1 MERQL
6 SCSLVILATLPG
18 MLTVLS
24 GCTSNQEAGHD
35 QPTAP
40 PTASQPWNSSDYREL
55 SSISTT
61 NADFAHQLGIP
72 VTPDPEKTYD
82 LISLIDL
89 AQEANPQ
96 TRIAWEQA
104 RAQAAQLGIADSDWY
119 PTLAFL
125 ASGGYSR
132 DEYPT
137 PSGGLST
144 YGPDVTPELSL
155 QWTLLDFGRRQA
167 KIDAA
172 VQTLLQSNFQFNR
185 THQQVAYTVEQSY
198 YAYDA
203 SCATVEAMLAALKS
217 AQAVEEAAQ
226 ARLDAGL
233 ATQPDLLLAR
243 QDRVRAEFDLRSAQR
258 TVSDTQSALAEA
270 VGIAPTMQLKIAPM
284 SALPLPEEL
293 TNSVEHTMD
302 SALANRPDLAAQLAM
317 LRAREADV
325 SKAKAAYFPQI
336 GLDGSVG
343 QTYSHFDAYTGG
355 NTTGPFDYN
364 DTIYGINLTLSWDIF
379 DGFLRRNKLREA
391 EAQRGQAAAELSALQ
406 LKAMRE
412 VWKSYVDVKTALVQ
426 YEAAQALLTASQD
439 AYDANTTKYQNGLG
453 TLIDLLAAERELA
466 RARTTIVE
474 SRAELLDSA
483 AALAFTVGDSNA
495 AQKEK
500 IQPVPGNGK

>member
-1 MERQL
+1 M
-6 SCSLVILATLPG
+6 LVVLP
-18 MLTVLS
+18 S
-24 GCTSNQEAGHD
+24 CTSSQDAEHG
-35 QPTAP
+35 QPKAP
-40 PTASQPWNSSDYREL
+40 PTGGKPWNSTDYQSA

-61 NADFAHQLGIP
+61 NTDFAHQLGIS
-72 VTPDPEKTYD
+72 VTTHPDKTYD
-82 LISLIDL
+82 LISLIIL

-104 RAQAAQLGIADSDWY
+104 RAEAARLGIADSDWY

-125 ASGGYSR
+125 ASAGYAR
-132 DEYPT
+132 EEDPT
-137 PSGGLST
+137 PTGGLST
-144 YGPDVTPELSL
+144 YGPSVMPELTL

-185 THQQVAYTVEQSY
+185 THQQVAYNVQKSY

-203 SCATVEAMLAALKS
+203 SRATVDAMQAALKS

-243 QDRVRAEFDLRSAQR
+243 QDRVLAEYNLSSAQR
-258 TVSDTQSALAEA
+258 SVTDAQSALAEA
-270 VGIAPTMQLKIAPM
+270 VGIAPTTPLKVAPM
-284 SALPLPEEL
+284 SALPLPAEL
-293 TNSVEHTMD
+293 TNSVELTMD
-302 SALANRPDLAAQLAM
+302 QALAKRPDLAAQLAA
-317 LRAREADV
+317 LRASEADV
-325 SKAKAAYFPQI
+325 SRAKAAYYPQL
-336 GLDGSVG
+336 GLNGSVG
-343 QTYSHFDAYTGG
+343 QTYSRFDAYTGG
-355 NTTGPFDYN
+355 KTTGPFDYN
-364 DTIYGINLTLSWDIF
+364 DMIYGINLTVSWDIF

-391 EAQRGQAAAELSALQ
+391 EAQHRQAAAQLSALQ

-453 TLIDLLAAERELA
+453 TLIDLLAAERDLA
-466 RARTTIVE
+466 HARTTIVE

-483 AALAFTVGDSNA
+483 AALAFAVGNSNA
-495 AQKEK
+495 NQKEK
-500 IQPVPGNGK
+500 KRPAPDKQ